1 MTKES
6 WQDKRGRLWNS
17 LKELFGSETK
27 SLPLQETSL
36 ESLQPLSSGTNPG
49 PGEPPPLENTSS
61 PKLMDLDINT
71 MSNIEMFESLFVS
84 DIASFFLNKFPREKI
99 DQELVETVMLDC
111 TKLAMEMIEVYSIV
125 SGCPRT
131 DLQRMFDER
140 RKRAIVSVQFEV
152 VRQNLDPKEFN

>member
-1 MTKES
+1 
-6 WQDKRGRLWNS
+6 
-17 LKELFGSETK
+17 
-27 SLPLQETSL
+27 
-36 ESLQPLSSGTNPG
+36 
-49 PGEPPPLENTSS
+49 
-61 PKLMDLDINT
+61 MDLDINT